1 MQKIK
6 FGISISLSGRYSIQ
20 GKESFEGLTLWVTD
34 VNESGGIF
42 VGEYGKKF
50 PVDLIYY
57 DDESSAENCKEII
70 EKLILEHKVNI
81 LVGPYSSGLT
91 LAAAPI
97 AEKYKKIV
105 WNHGGSSDEIFKQ
118 EFKYL
123 VSAITP
129 ASEYFSGIIDMIR
142 KIDSEAKKIAIVRA
156 EDSGFSENVATGA
169 KLHGE
174 KSGFNVTEFKYLSGT
189 KDFFSLL
196 TQIKENSPDIILG
209 VGRADDDLLLAKQ
222 IVNNRV
228 NARAIGLVV
237 ASIKEFGE
245 TLGKNADG
253 FLGPSQWEEGIKIE
267 PDLGPSATE
276 FVNNFRKAYN
286 KKPDYTAAQ
295 SYNIGLI
302 IQKCIEDAGT
312 LDDSVLRE
320 RANEL
325 DFKTFYGHFKTDP
338 ITGAQVGHKTV
349 IVQWIH
355 GDKIIVYPEDISQ
368 SKPAYPFASS

>member
-1 MQKIK
+1 MQEIK

-20 GKESFEGLTLWVTD
+20 GKESFEGLTLWVKD
-34 VNESGGIF
+34 VNNSGGIF
-42 VGEYGKKF
+42 VGEHGKKF

-57 DDESSAENCKEII
+57 DDESTADKCLEII
-70 EKLILEHKVNI
+70 ERLINQDKIDVLI
-81 LVGPYSSGLT
+81 GPYSSGIT
-91 LAAAPI
+91 LAASSI
-97 AEKYKKIV
+97 AEKHKKIL

-118 EFKYL
+118 GFKYM

-129 ASEYFSGIIDMIR
+129 ASEYFSGVINMVR
-142 KIDSEAKKIAIVRA
+142 KIDSEAKKITIARA

-174 KSGFNVTEFKYLSGT
+174 KNGFKVTELKYMSGT

-222 IVNNRV
+222 IVQNKV
-228 NARAIGLVV
+228 NAKAIGLIV

-253 FLGPSQWEEGIKIE
+253 FLGPSQWEEGIRIK
-267 PDLGPSATE
+267 PDFGPYSTE
-276 FVNNFRKAYN
+276 FVNNFRKAFN

-295 SYNIGLI
+295 SFNIGLI

-312 LDDSVLRE
+312 LDGIALRE
-320 RANEL
+320 KANEL
-325 DFKTFYGHFKTDP
+325 DFKTFYGHFNIDP
-338 ITGAQVGHKTV
+338 LTGAQVGHKTV
-349 IVQWIH
+349 IVQWIR
-355 GDKIIVYPEDISQ
+355 GDKIIVYPEEISQ
-368 SKPAYPFASS
+368 SKPAYPFASP